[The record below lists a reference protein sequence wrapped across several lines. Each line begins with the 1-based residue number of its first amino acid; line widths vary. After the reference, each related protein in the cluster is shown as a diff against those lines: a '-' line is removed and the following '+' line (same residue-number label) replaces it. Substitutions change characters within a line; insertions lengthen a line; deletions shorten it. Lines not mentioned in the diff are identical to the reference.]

1 MDGSFLE
8 MNAEETQAE
17 VGLVYCKFR
26 KFDCK
31 LIFPKRMHI
40 INKRTCMLMR

>member
-17 VGLVYCKFR
+17 VGYCKFR
-26 KFDCK
+26 KFYCK

-40 INKRTCMLMR
+40 INKRKLIHVC